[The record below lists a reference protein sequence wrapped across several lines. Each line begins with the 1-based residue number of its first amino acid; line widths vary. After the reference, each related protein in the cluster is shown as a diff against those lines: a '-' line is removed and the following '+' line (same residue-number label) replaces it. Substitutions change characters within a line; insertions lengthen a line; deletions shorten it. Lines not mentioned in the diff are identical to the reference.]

1 MVFDELATGAEEL
14 AQSDDVGRWQGES
27 LKAMEVGSQGIGQD
41 EGVAA
46 VVLGTAHRMA
56 VAESVD
62 LFRVD
67 GEDGDAALEK
77 SFNDCPMGFFDGDR
91 DAVGLVLRHA
101 QEPIDGFR

>member
-1 MVFDELATGAEEL
+1 MVFDELVTRAEEL
-14 AQSDDVGRWQGES
+14 SQSDDVGRWQGQS
-27 LKAMEVGSQGIGQD
+27 LKTMEVGSQGIGQD

-56 VAESVD
+56 VSESVD

-67 GEDGDAALEK
+67 GEDGDSALEK
-77 SFNDCPMGFFDGDR
+77 GLDDCPMGFFDGDS
-91 DAVGLVLRHA
+91 DEVGHMLRHT